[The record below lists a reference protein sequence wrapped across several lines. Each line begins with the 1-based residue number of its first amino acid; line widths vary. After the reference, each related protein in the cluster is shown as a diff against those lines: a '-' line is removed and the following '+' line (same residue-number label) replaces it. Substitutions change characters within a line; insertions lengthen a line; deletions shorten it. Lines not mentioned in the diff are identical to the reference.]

1 MYTSD
6 KASGAAAM
14 RASIGNGVRCTR
26 RANGKLVTAGRLV
39 TARRSVELSGQ
50 HSELLEQPGE
60 IVAVQFPGKLAAS
73 DAHDQRPVPAHVSA
87 CGDTQAG
94 GLVAGISNGDSGPA
108 LLSRIRECHALD
120 RLLESVRVGQSRVL
134 ILRGESG
141 VGKSA
146 LLEYVVGRA
155 SGCRAARAAGPPSE
169 VALADAGLHQLC
181 APVLDLR
188 QRLPAPQRGA
198 GRSG

>member
-6 KASGAAAM
+6 KASGTAAM
-14 RASIGNGVRCTR
+14 RENIGNGVRCTR
-26 RANGKLVTAGRLV
+26 RANGKLVTAERLV
-39 TARRSVELSGQ
+39 TASRSVELSEQ

-73 DAHDQRPVPAHVSA
+73 DAHDQRPIPTHVSA

-94 GLVAGISNGDSGPA
+94 AWWLAYRTVTVGR
-108 LLSRIRECHALD
+108 LSIVGSASTTPLIDYWNVCGWA
-120 RLLESVRVGQSRVL
+120 RVGCSSCVANPESASR
-134 ILRGESG
+134 R
-141 VGKSA
+141 
-146 LLEYVVGRA
+146 LEYVVGRA
-155 SGCRAARAAGPPSE
+155 SRCRVALAAGPPSE

-181 APVLDLR
+181 APVFDLR
-188 QRLPAPQRGA
+188 QRLPAPEHGA

>member
-14 RASIGNGVRCTR
+14 RANIGNGVRCTR

-39 TARRSVELSGQ
+39 TARRSVALSGQ
-50 HSELLEQPGE
+50 HPELLEQPEE

-94 GLVAGISNGDSGPA
+94 AWRLAYRTVTVGRLSLVGSASATPSIDCWKVCGW
-108 LLSRIRECHALD
+108 
-120 RLLESVRVGQSRVL
+120 VRVGCSSCVANRESASR
-134 ILRGESG
+134 R
-141 VGKSA
+141 
-146 LLEYVVGRA
+146 LEYVVGRA
-155 SGCRAARAAGPPSE
+155 SGCRVARAAGPPSE

>member
-14 RASIGNGVRCTR
+14 RANTSNGVRCTR

-39 TARRSVELSGQ
+39 TARRSGALSGQ

-60 IVAVQFPGKLAAS
+60 IVAVQFPGKPAAS
-73 DAHDQRPVPAHVSA
+73 DAHDQRPVPAHASA

-94 GLVAGISNGDSGPA
+94 GLVAGISNGDRGPA
-108 LLSRIRECHALD
+108 FLGRIRECHALD
-120 RLLESVRVGQSRVL
+120 RLLESVRAGQSRVL
-134 ILRGESG
+134 ILRDESG

-155 SGCRAARAAGPPSE
+155 SGCRVARAAGPPSE

-188 QRLPAPQRGA
+188 QRLPAPRRGA